1 MDSSSARDGALLLTV
16 SKCDRDCSLCVSV
29 SLFHTR
35 SDVLE
40 LTRRFRYLFGGSD
53 RQSCSSPHSQLLPG
67 KSTNSAS
74 HLAFALE
81 VPEVKSTTPSAAMS
95 SAAQKASAAALFSMA
110 SLDAAA
116 TRASTREV
124 AAKVWQ
130 EIRATVRV
138 MKPCIACHEQAGI
151 I

>member
-1 MDSSSARDGALLLTV
+1 
-16 SKCDRDCSLCVSV
+16 
-29 SLFHTR
+29 
-35 SDVLE
+35 
-40 LTRRFRYLFGGSD
+40 
-53 RQSCSSPHSQLLPG
+53 
-67 KSTNSAS
+67 
-74 HLAFALE
+74 
-81 VPEVKSTTPSAAMS
+81 MS

-138 MKPCIACHEQAGI
+138 MKPCIACHEQARMI
-151 I
+151 KAD